1 MKSRFSRIFS
11 VRGVRALHL
20 GLSPWMIMGMAIIL
34 GLTISALA
42 VRSNQRGKTYM
53 IQNLLDRAEAPAGP
67 ARIEALSARA
77 IAAMLLKGAKDARPA
92 LDALA
97 AEMDGSIRHGVL
109 RGRCPEALL
118 TSLSLLG
125 WVKATAAEPQS
136 LAFLARGSI
145 SRER

>member
-53 IQNLLDRAEAPAGP
+53 IQNLMDRAEALIWALEAG
-67 ARIEALSARA
+67 ARTGLGAAVSVRA
-77 IAAMLLKGAKDARPA
+77 GR
-92 LDALA
+92 
-97 AEMDGSIRHGVL
+97 RHLVGQH
-109 RGRCPEALL
+109 RHDQHQAPDKNCKTPC
-118 TSLSLLG
+118 
-125 WVKATAAEPQS
+125 KH
-136 LAFLARGSI
+136 
-145 SRER
+145 